1 MKKKP
6 TVIEADNVQIKIYID
21 QKARAY
27 SKAKAVIRIDED
39 IYDELVALS
48 NETRLSI
55 CDLASEML
63 RFAKDKTAVIER
75 TVCLGRVQDEETV
88 NTTTPQTI

>member
-1 MKKKP
+1 MSNRP

-21 QKARAY
+21 RKKKVY

-39 IYDELVALS
+39 IYDDLVRLS
-48 NETRLSI
+48 NETRVSI

-63 RFAKDKTAVIER
+63 RFARERTAVIER
-75 TVCLGRVQDEETV
+75 TVGFGKPTEEL
-88 NTTTPQTI
+88 